1 MIGGF
6 EPPPLRTRALI
17 WRLRPLGQTIMSRRS
32 NFTLILIIPPD
43 HLQVSVELRVVRS
56 WAIRS
61 SHFFRWQCKCFRNLN
76 WRLDGT
82 VVSSVLYISRYS
94 WVQTQTIL
102 LYSTVSM
109 VSEWIDLSFVYW
121 KLVMNFG
128 WCFYLGCFLTVWIRL
143 VLEKPVARNFRPIM
157 SSAYFVIFHG
167 VTSLH
172 MVNILVWVRRLTI
185 ILSSIFSV
193 WTNSL
198 FIITN

>member
-1 MIGGF
+1 
-6 EPPPLRTRALI
+6 
-17 WRLRPLGQTIMSRRS
+17 
-32 NFTLILIIPPD
+32 
-43 HLQVSVELRVVRS
+43 
-56 WAIRS
+56 
-61 SHFFRWQCKCFRNLN
+61 
-76 WRLDGT
+76 

-109 VSEWIDLSFVYW
+109 VSKWIDLSFVYW

-193 WTNSL
+193 RTHSVL
-198 FIITN
+198 IITNLTTRVNVKRVRVVLPIDFGLYSRTSRHRSCIILYIRRSRSFLSLNPRTWLLNPL